1 MDKYL
6 IFLKPEFDDNQL
18 SSEEFENFF
27 RQKDFTILKET
38 NYLDSTNSQVIKGGV
53 LIAKKK
59 EISIKLIYSQNLVIT
74 YYDTYILELLE
85 EFSQTLS
92 IPTYIHGE
100 NDEEY

>member
-6 IFLKPEFDDNQL
+6 IFLKPEFEDNQL
-18 SSEEFENFF
+18 SSEEFEIFF
-27 RQKDFTILKET
+27 RQKDFKILKET
-38 NYLDSTNSQVIKGGV
+38 NYLDSANSQIIKGGV

-59 EISIKLIYSQNLVIT
+59 EVSIKLIYSQNLVIT
-74 YYDTYILELLE
+74 HYDTYILELLK
-85 EFSQTLS
+85 EFSQKLS